1 MTGVVIAL
9 LLIAGILIVFLI
21 VVDDRL
27 VRIINELRKMVER

>member
-9 LLIAGILIVFLI
+9 LLIAGILIVFLT

-27 VRIINELRKMVER
+27 VRIINELRKAAKP